1 MKIYGI
7 YFILIFVNFNICQE
21 IKVDKYEVKDQL
33 NNQLLSTSNYKNNG
47 KIIDDLKESFDNY
60 LKTNKINNRDN
71 ENFDVLRN
79 NLSKHVTDNKQK
91 FADVLDRIKKNSKVF
106 EIFNR
111 SKSYLK
117 DIKLNSASNNQY
129 LHEKYDI
136 STGLKQEKNLNFTS
150 FIENGN
156 KVNFITNDILI
167 KLETSLSL
175 ITEKLIFQSEKMK
188 ELIE

>member
-21 IKVDKYEVKDQL
+21 IKVDKFEVKDQI
-33 NNQLLSTSNYKNNG
+33 NNQLLSTLNYKNNG

-91 FADVLDRIKKNSKVF
+91 FVEVLDRIKKNSKVF

-117 DIKLNSASNNQY
+117 DIKLNSASNN
-129 LHEKYDI
+129 
-136 STGLKQEKNLNFTS
+136 
-150 FIENGN
+150 
-156 KVNFITNDILI
+156 
-167 KLETSLSL
+167 
-175 ITEKLIFQSEKMK
+175 
-188 ELIE
+188 